1 MTLSDQPTHKTSFWA
16 PILEC
21 LTLVVAGVVLNI
33 AVYPDSPGFLS
44 VHPHPSMFVVIIIGL
59 RYGFRASLISVAITT
74 LGYAFVLLQL
84 VDVPTYLYL
93 LQAPYSTPVVV
104 LVPLGVVVGL
114 LSQRHLD
121 KLNKALN
128 DYAVLHLQVQ
138 DLEGEQEELR
148 DVNLELAGRVIGAQ
162 GTVGQL
168 YEFAKQLNVV
178 DESKIY
184 EGILDLLKEAL
195 GAEKSTVWRVGP
207 EGLEFLACSEPVD
220 RALVTPPNCQRYD
233 HLFDRDGVLALH
245 DLPENTQ
252 EANFP
257 FLLGKLRG
265 GPNGEVVAYVALD
278 TIEFAKYSAE
288 TVRLFGMV
296 VEWASSSLA
305 NVYALQQAPEVAPAP
320 VGQVQQ
326 AAPVAAQPQST
337 KKRRRGKKKRSSAD
351 FVPAATAAYSAV
363 SPQDGRTTEMQVV
376 GGEIPGSYP
385 GINAPNPNPAMQPPA
400 GVPAMAP
407 DTLSED
413 IGSLGLLHEEA
424 AEGTVH
430 RLSDI
435 IKATQDPTLRSA
447 PGRAAPRP
455 AFPDSAP
462 TSLSNIGKPTRKSG
476 FLSRSVTLLTQ
487 AGAANPGEDSAPET
501 STSTSPR
508 AMFEAAD
515 AIHTQ
520 IRPTRQ
526 FAGVDAHAMRTV
538 VSELPEDLQRDKPAM
553 PGMTPPSGKGK
564 GRK

>member
-1 MTLSDQPTHKTSFWA
+1 MTLSDQATHKTPVWA

-21 LTLVVAGVVLNI
+21 LTLVAAGVVLNI

-93 LQAPYSTPVVV
+93 LQAPYSSPIVV

-128 DYAVLHLQVQ
+128 DYAALRLQVQ

-245 DLPENTQ
+245 DLPENTR
-252 EANFP
+252 EPNLP

-265 GPNGEVVAYVALD
+265 GPNGEVVAFVALD
-278 TIEFAKYSAE
+278 TIEFSKYSAE

-305 NVYALQQAPEVAPAP
+305 NVYALQQAPEVVSAPAL
-320 VGQVQQ
+320 QVQQ
-326 AAPVAAQPQST
+326 QAPVAQQPQPT

-351 FVPAATAAYSAV
+351 FVPASTAAYSAAT
-363 SPQDGRTTEMQVV
+363 PQDGRTTEMQVV

-385 GINAPNPNPAMQPPA
+385 GISAPNPNPGMQPPA
-400 GVPAMAP
+400 GVPQMSP
-407 DTLSED
+407 DNLPED
-413 IGSLGLLHEEA
+413 MGSLGLLHEEA

-430 RLSDI
+430 RLSEI
-435 IKATQDPTLRSA
+435 IKAAQDPTQRTTSY
-447 PGRAAPRP
+447 PTQRP
-455 AFPDSAP
+455 AFSDSAP
-462 TSLSNIGKPTRKSG
+462 TSLSNIGKPARKSG

-487 AGAANPGEDSAPET
+487 AGAANPGEDSIPET
-501 STSTSPR
+501 TTSTSPR
-508 AMFEAAD
+508 AMLEAAD
-515 AIHTQ
+515 AIHAQ

-526 FAGVDAHAMRTV
+526 FAGVDAHAMQTV
-538 VSELPEDLQRDKPAM
+538 VSELPEDLQGTDPGM
-553 PGMTPPSGKGK
+553 PGVTPTSGKGK

>member
-1 MTLSDQPTHKTSFWA
+1 MTLSDQATHKTPVWA

-21 LTLVVAGVVLNI
+21 LILVAAGVVLNI

-44 VHPHPSMFVVIIIGL
+44 VHPHPSMFVIIIIGL
-59 RYGFRASLISVAITT
+59 RYGFRASLISIAITT

-84 VDVPTYLYL
+84 VNVPTYLYL
-93 LQAPYSTPVVV
+93 LQAPYSTPIIV

-138 DLEGEQEELR
+138 NLEGEQEELR

-207 EGLEFLACSEPVD
+207 NGLEFLACSEPVD
-220 RALVTPPNCQRYD
+220 RALVTPPNCERYD
-233 HLFDRDGVLALH
+233 HLFDREGVLALH
-245 DLPENTQ
+245 DLPENTR
-252 EANFP
+252 EPNLP

-278 TIEFAKYSAE
+278 TIEFSRYSAE

-305 NVYALQQAPEVAPAP
+305 NVYALQQAPEAAPA
-320 VGQVQQ
+320 GQTPQQ
-326 AAPVAAQPQST
+326 VLVEASPQT
-337 KKRRRGKKKRSSAD
+337 KKRRGGKKKRSSAT
-351 FVPAATAAYSAV
+351 FVPAATEAYAAVTA
-363 SPQDGRTTEMQVV
+363 QGAKTTEMQVV
-376 GGEIPGSYP
+376 GGEIPSSYP
-385 GINAPNPNPAMQPPA
+385 GISAPNPNPGMLPG
-400 GVPAMAP
+400 GVPATSAES
-407 DTLSED
+407 LSEE
-413 IGSLGLLHEEA
+413 IGALGLLHEEA

-435 IKATQDPTLRSA
+435 IKATQDPRLRPEFSA
-447 PGRAAPRP
+447 
-455 AFPDSAP
+455 SAP
-462 TSLSNIGKPTRKSG
+462 TSLSNIGESPRKRG

-487 AGAANPGEDSAPET
+487 AGAANPGGTSSPET
-501 STSTSPR
+501 SSPETASPR
-508 AMFEAAD
+508 AMFQAAD

-520 IRPTRQ
+520 IRPTTR
-526 FAGVDAHAMRTV
+526 FAGVDAHAIHTV
-538 VSELPEDLQRDKPAM
+538 VGEVPSGRGRELRTPDRA
-553 PGMTPPSGKGK
+553 PPSGKGK
-564 GRK
+564 GHK